1 MSMVAMMIIPISPI
15 EISKITLVFN
25 YFRCFSLSL
34 SLSFRLYVAHSLS
47 IAFCVFELIPLLL
60 GITSITYARSFL
72 GMFR

>member
-25 YFRCFSLSL
+25 YFRCFSL